1 MEEEDANRRH
11 NKVVRGRLPIRGMES
26 VIATVSGYHGTERFN
41 LIKLIDK
48 IGASYVGSMNQSITH
63 LVCWR
68 FEGKK
73 YELAK
78 KFKMSIINHK
88 WVEDCIKNRRRL
100 PEAPYTFQ
108 CGQEVGPLML
118 DNTLFREIIQLNHS
132 KEPAIHIESEEDF
145 NSWTDSTL
153 LKENL
158 SPEMGKYKDRP
169 RRKSNVNSMNED
181 HPSSSKYCSDEHS
194 LQGPHRTEIEELN
207 FPSSASLKPKKRSS
221 DSETSRRSRRLV
233 KNISGDLVEII
244 SGSEKQ
250 SFRIQARQEL
260 ETSAQFYN
268 SDVEMEEIS
277 VNNRHGSSFSC
288 YQSEPSRIDLDG
300 IEETEVNRL
309 LDNGDQSL
317 HVESASSNLTG
328 NRQETC
334 PAVDEVQNETDNTCK
349 VSTSTALSCV
359 ICWTDFSSSRGMLPC
374 GHRFCFSCIQTW
386 ANHMASSRK
395 VSTCPLC
402 KASFVAIRKVDDVF
416 PADQKIY
423 TQTIPEHNPE
433 MDIYILPEGVAPRFP
448 SNSSRTPVCC
458 RCSCREPEDLLV
470 KCHLCETLSIHSFCL
485 DPPLFPWTCMHC
497 KDLQRLYRRSWSR
510 NRIHKEIIGEILIV
524 WYSHGVPKIDMID
537 RSTKVEQT
545 VDYTRLEYGNKRKK
559 TISLSS
565 APTTVLDIHVLGT
578 SDQPVP
584 ADTSFPVATSD
595 LISTIYVATTSV
607 PASGQSIH
615 RDAAEL
621 FSTQPHVST
630 EPHVDPSIERDNE
643 YENEE
648 DDGSK
653 RQSKEEPV
661 SDVGDD
667 DLESSC

>member
-11 NKVVRGRLPIRGMES
+11 NKVVRRLLPIRGMES

-78 KFKMSIINHK
+78 KFKMSIINH
-88 WVEDCIKNRRRL
+88 N
-100 PEAPYTFQ
+100 
-108 CGQEVGPLML
+108 GQEVGPLML
-118 DNTLFREIIQLNHS
+118 DNTLFREAIQLNYS

-158 SPEMGKYKDRP
+158 SPDMGKYKDRP
-169 RRKSNVNSMNED
+169 RRKSNVNIMNED

-221 DSETSRRSRRLV
+221 DSETSRRSLRLV
-233 KNISGDLVEII
+233 KKNISGDLVEII

-268 SDVEMEEIS
+268 SDVEMAEIS
-277 VNNRHGSSFSC
+277 VNNRHGSGFSC

-300 IEETEVNRL
+300 SEETEVNRL

-317 HVESASSNLTG
+317 HVKSASSNLTG
-328 NRQETC
+328 NRQEPC

-374 GHRFCFSCIQTW
+374 GHRFCFSCIHTW

-402 KASFVAIRKVDDVF
+402 KASFVAIRKVDDAF

-448 SNSSRTPVCC
+448 SNVSSMAVFIIL
-458 RCSCREPEDLLV
+458 CSVENIA
-470 KCHLCETLSIHSFCL
+470 SCL
-485 DPPLFPWTCMHC
+485 IM
-497 KDLQRLYRRSWSR
+497 LY
-510 NRIHKEIIGEILIV
+510 
-524 WYSHGVPKIDMID
+524 IDVNIYI
-537 RSTKVEQT
+537 S
-545 VDYTRLEYGNKRKK
+545 
-559 TISLSS
+559 SLSPKS
-565 APTTVLDIHVLGT
+565 MYYHNIGYRFCIR
-578 SDQPVP
+578 VP
-584 ADTSFPVATSD
+584 
-595 LISTIYVATTSV
+595 L
-607 PASGQSIH
+607 H
-615 RDAAEL
+615 
-621 FSTQPHVST
+621 
-630 EPHVDPSIERDNE
+630 
-643 YENEE
+643 
-648 DDGSK
+648 
-653 RQSKEEPV
+653 
-661 SDVGDD
+661 
-667 DLESSC
+667 